1 MFAYGLLAVVIALRL
16 KSAGFDDGTIGA
28 LFAFTLAG
36 DTLVSL
42 YLTTRADWYG
52 RRLTLVVG
60 SLLMILASVVFA
72 VSNNFWV
79 LVAAATIGVLS
90 PSGNEIGP
98 FLPVEQAALSDSLDK
113 KQRVT
118 ILAAYNFAGYLA
130 AAFGMFAGGKGAEY
144 LQKSGWS
151 AFQSYQAI
159 LIVHAAIGFG
169 LIVLYLLL
177 PKSVEIEKREAPRLD
192 LLGLDKSRN
201 IVLKLSALFALD
213 AFAGGFVMQ
222 SLIAYWFHLRW
233 EVDLGQIGLVMMFGN
248 IFAGISA
255 LLAGRLA
262 EKFGLVNTMVWTHV
276 PSNVLLILVPLMPNF
291 PLAIACLL
299 ARFCLSQMD
308 VPTRQAYVL
317 AVVDPHEKSA
327 AGGVTNVARSV
338 GVTLSPLLLGPMMA
352 RPVLG
357 LPLIIAGVLKIVY
370 DLSLLVMCRRSN
382 AIQ

>member
-144 LQKSGWS
+144 LQQSGWS

-159 LIVHAAIGFG
+159 LVVHGAIGFG

-177 PKSVEIEKREAPRLD
+177 PKTVEIEKREAPRLD

-276 PSNVLLILVPLMPNF
+276 PSNVLLILVPLMPKF

>member
-16 KSAGFDDGTIGA
+16 KEAGFDDGTIGA

-42 YLTTRADWYG
+42 YLTTRADLFG
-52 RRLTLVVG
+52 RRKTLVVG

-72 VSNNFWV
+72 FSNNFWV

-98 FLPVEQAALSDSLDK
+98 FLAVEQAALSDTLDK
-113 KQRVT
+113 AQRVT

-130 AAFGMFAGGKGAEY
+130 AAFGMYCGGSGSKY
-144 LQKSGWS
+144 LQSIGWS

-159 LIVHAAIGFG
+159 LGVHGLIGFG
-169 LIVLYLLL
+169 LILFYVLL
-177 PKSVEIEKREAPRLD
+177 PKGVEPEKREGQKID
-192 LLGLDKSRN
+192 FLGLDKSRN

-222 SLIAYWFHLRW
+222 SLIAYWFHVRW
-233 EVDLGQIGLVMMFGN
+233 HADLGQIGLVMMFGN

-255 LLAGRLA
+255 LLAGKLA

-276 PSNVLLILVPLMPNF
+276 PSNVLLILVALMPNF

-327 AGGVTNVARSV
+327 AGGVTNVARSI
-338 GVTLSPLLLGPMMA
+338 GVTISPLLLGPMMA

-357 LPLIIAGVLKIVY
+357 LPLIVAGVLKIIY